1 MCTPTGLMVGG
12 LGLAGA
18 QAYMG
23 YQQGQAQS
31 AYANAAAAS
40 GYAGAM
46 EEYNQ
51 QMDYINR
58 QEAWKWAEY
67 QRQVDYR
74 QEVIDFNLNK
84 WKDTIAAVSGDY
96 SGKLMDLGSGLLQL
110 RQATMASLQ
119 DVWLSFNRASG
130 TRKVNAANRGVEGPS
145 VEAEQ
150 REAFRA
156 MYAKE
161 ETALTNLE
169 WAVGQGQRQAQSYQA
184 AAQSTINQAEPGPMA
199 QVAMP
204 SPRPNLNMPTW
215 APYGIQAQAGATQG
229 MNTSINALIGG
240 VSGALGSFGQYYQQ
254 TTPPAATYTFNF
266 NQQQA

>member
-23 YQQGQAQS
+23 YQQGQAQA

-58 QEAWKWAEY
+58 QEDWKWSEY
-67 QRQVDYR
+67 QRQVAYR
-74 QEVIDFNLNK
+74 QEVIDFNLTR
-84 WKDTIAAVSGDY
+84 WEDTIAAVSGDY

-119 DVWLSFNRASG
+119 DVWLTFNRGQG
-130 TRKVNAANRGVEGPS
+130 TRRVNAAARGVEGAS
-145 VEAEQ
+145 VDAEQ
-150 REAFRA
+150 REALRA
-156 MYAKE
+156 MYVKE

-169 WAVGQGQRQAQSYQA
+169 WAVDQGQRQAESYQA

-204 SPRPNLNMPTW
+204 APRPNLNMPTW
-215 APYGIQAQAGATQG
+215 APYGIQAQAGAAQG
-229 MNTSINALIGG
+229 MNTSMNALIGG
-240 VSGALGSFGQYYQQ
+240 LSGGLGSFGQYYQQ
-254 TTPPAATYTFNF
+254 TTPPSVTFNF
-266 NQQQA
+266 EGNLPR